1 MDQEWEVYNKRR
13 QRVKRQD
20 ETVMFLGDSQDHI
33 LNIQEPETVPF
44 EVAWDTGAVDHVASR
59 QDLPGHEVKE
69 SVGSRG
75 GKKFITASGKEIA
88 QEGQAEVKLLDHD
101 DKSQVKRTIGSVFQ
115 VTEVH
120 RPLWSISKILDN
132 QSDPNSE
139 VVFRKTEAITRDSKG
154 KVFARA
160 VRHGGL
166 YVAELQL
173 KNPKYEGF
181 GRRD

>member
-1 MDQEWEVYNKRR
+1 MK
-13 QRVKRQD
+13 
-20 ETVMFLGDSQDHI
+20 L
-33 LNIQEPETVPF
+33 
-44 EVAWDTGAVDHVASR
+44 VDH
-59 QDLPGHEVKE
+59 DE
-69 SVGSRG
+69 
-75 GKKFITASGKEIA
+75 
-88 QEGQAEVKLLDHD
+88 
-101 DKSQVKRTIGSVFQ
+101 KSHVKRTIGSVFQ

-132 QSDPNSE
+132 QADSGSE
-139 VVFRKTEAITRDSKG
+139 VVFRKNEALARDSSG

-181 GRRD
+181 GGRD

>member
-1 MDQEWEVYNKRR
+1 
-13 QRVKRQD
+13 
-20 ETVMFLGDSQDHI
+20 MFLGESHGHI
-33 LNIQEPETVPF
+33 MNVQEPETVPF

-59 QDLPGHEVKE
+59 HDLPGHDVKE
-69 SVGSRG
+69 SVGSRSG
-75 GKKFITASGKEIA
+75 RKFITANGKEIA

-101 DKSQVKRTIGSVFQ
+101 DKSHVTRTIGSVFQ

-120 RPLWSISKILDN
+120 RPLWSTSKILDN
-132 QSDPNSE
+132 QADPDSE
-139 VVFRKTEAITRDSKG
+139 VVFRKNEAFARNSNG

-173 KNPKYEGF
+173 KNPKYEVF